1 MSASPALWLSCTG
14 QQRRTVL
21 AGMEVAGAASDDV
34 LCAFDEFSGVKA
46 VVEKILFMLSW
57 SKD

>member
-1 MSASPALWLSCTG
+1 
-14 QQRRTVL
+14 
-21 AGMEVAGAASDDV
+21 MEVAGAASDDV
-34 LCAFDEFSGVKA
+34 LCAFDEFSEVKA